1 MLYVCSLIE
10 TVHQVYFMVNPDSFP
25 TTYLFGVF
33 SDTCDAVALD
43 RLVSQYS
50 DQTAAFSGLST
61 IIVSSILEKI
71 ALSLSSSDLDKF
83 VSLCHQRV
91 VKNDIRQWLDTK
103 LPDATLL
110 LTETAELSLFGLS
123 ELNL

>member
-1 MLYVCSLIE
+1 
-10 TVHQVYFMVNPDSFP
+10 MVNPDSFP